1 MIIGIDASRANEAQ
15 KTGVGNYAYF
25 LIEQLKRLKIKDLR
39 FVLYVREPLMGELA
53 DLPENWTVK
62 VLGWAPPFGFAQGKM
77 RLWTQVRLSWEM
89 LWHAPDVLFIPAHVF
104 PIIHPK
110 KTVMT
115 IHDVA
120 ALKFPKSYN
129 WFERWYSVWSAR
141 YALKHL
147 WKVIVPSESVRHE
160 LASVQVCKCASEK
173 VVVVRHGYDERYKIE
188 TKTEIEDLV
197 LRKYNIKKPYLLSI
211 GRLEEKKN
219 TVRIIEAFEK
229 VRLQLTTY
237 NLQLVLV
244 GKPGYGY
251 EKVKEAIDASQFKSD
266 IITPGWVSD
275 EDLPALMRGASV
287 FVFPSLAEGFGI
299 PVLEAMAA
307 GVPVVASRASASL
320 SMTASQEVGG
330 DACVYVD
337 PMSVEEIAEAIVK
350 VLENEDC
357 LPAGEAGRLKIIEK
371 GRERVKEFSWEKCA
385 EETMSCLMS

>member
-1 MIIGIDASRANEAQ
+1 MIIGIDASRANETQ

-25 LIEQLKRLKIKDLR
+25 LIEYLKKIERLKDCKIDETVR
-39 FVLYVREPLMGELA
+39 FVLYAREPLRGELA
-53 DLPENWTVK
+53 NLPENWTVK
-62 VLGWAPPFGFAQGKM
+62 VLGWPPK

-129 WFERWYSVWSAR
+129 WFERWYSTWSAR
-141 YALKHL
+141 YAVRKL
-147 WKVIVPSESVRHE
+147 WKVIVPSESVRQDLIE
-160 LASVQVCKCASEK
+160 NCKLKIENCH
-173 VVVVRHGYDERYKIE
+173 VVRHGYDERYGNYK
-188 TKTEIEDLV
+188 EISEEILQ
-197 LRKYNIKKPYLLSI
+197 KFNIKKPYILSI

-229 VRLQLTTY
+229 VRSPLITDHLS
-237 NLQLVLV
+237 LVLV
-244 GKPGYGY
+244 GNPGYGY
-251 EKVKEAIDASQFKSD
+251 EKVRDAIQSSQFKND

-275 EDLPALMRGASV
+275 EDLPALMREASV
-287 FVFPSLAEGFGI
+287 FVFPSLAEGFGM

-307 GVPVVASRASASL
+307 GVPVVTSRGGAL
-320 SMTASQEVGG
+320 EEVGE

-337 PMSVEEIAEAIVK
+337 PMSVDEIASKLIEIIQ
-350 VLENEDC
+350 N
-357 LPAGEAGRLKIIEK
+357 PNNKIQLIER
-371 GRERVKEFSWEKCA
+371 GFQRVKEFGWEKCA
-385 EETMSCLMS
+385 EETMNVLCDD